1 MKKIFIVAMF
11 SFFIYGRLTAQGCS
25 DAGVCTIHSI
35 KNNTTT
41 EQDKDNNDLVIGFAY
56 GKGERDVSNYTPY
69 IEYTRSL
76 NNRTSLTAKA
86 SFSWISGELAS
97 TSGLS
102 DLFVSVNHAFDT
114 KGKWQKSFIAGLKIP
129 FDRSDIIKN
138 GIHLPMPYQTSL
150 GTTDLVLGVNYIRN
164 SFGVTLAVQQPLR
177 PINGN
182 HFLPENILQTLWPK
196 NTFLQM
202 SSPARVMCYFDSPI
216 IISWTSDGQYGPV
229 SWVSIMKPMIL
240 TWMPIRSECLFPTQ
254 ADLR

>member
-76 NNRTSLTAKA
+76 SNRTSLTAKA

-114 KGKWQKSFIAGLKIP
+114 KGKWQTVVVPFEEVIA
-129 FDRSDIIKN
+129 
-138 GIHLPMPYQTSL
+138 
-150 GTTDLVLGVNYIRN
+150 NYHTN
-164 SFGVTLAVQQPLR
+164 WGLR
-177 PINGN
+177 PQGYGVKVWFHGPGAVDADVAFDN
-182 HFLPENILQTLWPK
+182 L
-196 NTFLQM
+196 
-202 SSPARVMCYFDSPI
+202 RV
-216 IISWTSDGQYGPV
+216 V
-229 SWVSIMKPMIL
+229 LKKL
-240 TWMPIRSECLFPTQ
+240 N
-254 ADLR
+254 